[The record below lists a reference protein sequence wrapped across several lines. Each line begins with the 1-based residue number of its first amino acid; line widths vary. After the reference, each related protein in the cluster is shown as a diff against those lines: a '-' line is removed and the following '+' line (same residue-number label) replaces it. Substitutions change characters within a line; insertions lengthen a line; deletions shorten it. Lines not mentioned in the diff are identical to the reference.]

1 MKRSTQL
8 SLVLMSASALTL
20 SACEGQKDEE
30 VALFRNANDCMA
42 AGLSREAC
50 TWNSET
56 AKRVHEADAPRFQ
69 SKEDCEKEFGPGRC
83 EVGRRPDG
91 AQASTGGGTSGGA
104 SASSFWIPAAAG
116 FMVARALADRPAS
129 PAQPVYNCPPER
141 QRPDGTCYTT
151 SRGTHFYGTFWR
163 TGGASTAR
171 VPTSLNSRPTG
182 GAVVVSR
189 GSSLSRAISSSSSR
203 SATSSGTTSR
213 GGFGAIGRAFS
224 SSS

>member
-1 MKRSTQL
+1 MKRSAQL

-20 SACEGQKDEE
+20 SACDTQKDED
-30 VALFRNANDCMA
+30 VALFRNANDCIA
-42 AGLSREAC
+42 AGLSQEAC

-69 SKEDCEKEFGPGRC
+69 SKEDCEKEFGAGKC
-83 EVGRRPDG
+83 EVGRPPAG
-91 AQASTGGGTSGGA
+91 VQPATMSGGA
-104 SASSFWIPAAAG
+104 STFWIPAAAG

-141 QRPDGTCYTT
+141 QRADGTCYTT
-151 SRGTHFYGTFWR
+151 SRGTHFYGTTWR
-163 TGGASTAR
+163 SGAQRARIPASVNTRPSGG
-171 VPTSLNSRPTG
+171 G
-182 GAVVVSR
+182 VVVAR
-189 GSSLSRAISSSSSR
+189 GTSLSRAISSSSR
-203 SATSSGTTSR
+203 SATSSGATSR